1 MNNNNSV
8 PVKIGYY
15 ILFVIIIIILIS
27 IIVLLYGCIYKKKIG
42 SAFRTKLSNALTDK
56 NLLTN
61 HTTGSDNYI
70 DPSFIEIYKKN
81 IKDETEILSESSKK
95 KYIVSIDKME
105 IFGLKFLGIALF
117 IMLVSLKNQ
126 EYIEDFTNETSV
138 KLGNLNV
145 LIILIIV
152 IILFA
157 ITSSI
162 YLFIKFYKMTK
173 ILSIKS
179 GELQLLKQG
188 LLYEP
193 ITNAIIA
200 EGGEE
205 AILGKKVNI
214 IKILIEYQTILR
226 ETDEDFN
233 FIYPKRNNQ
242 LINNIENS
250 IETGASTTL
259 VTTNDINEFFNANI
273 NNNLPAPFNGG
284 DNKYSEIYTNTAYMG
299 TIISGASM
307 LVSIISLLVI
317 YKRAE

>member
-27 IIVLLYGCIYKKKIG
+27 IIVLLYGYIYKKKIG

-81 IKDETEILSESSKK
+81 IKDVKEILRESHK

-200 EGGEE
+200 EGGAA
-205 AILGKKVNI
+205 AIQGKMGAIINI
-214 IKILIEYQTILR
+214 LKEYKTILL
-226 ETDEDFN
+226 ETDKVLD
-233 FIYPKRNNQ
+233 FIYTGTNNQ

-250 IETGASTTL
+250 IETGAPTTP